1 MSTQTIHIR
10 NMCCGRCVKVVTDE
24 LKKLGLDVSS
34 VELGYASFRQS
45 PKVSLPAIKNM
56 LHENGFELIISEE
69 EQLVEKI
76 KHCVYELIHVHQ
88 REFERVKY
96 TDYLSEK
103 IKKPYRHLSK
113 LFSEQTNITIERFII
128 LEKIERAKELLE
140 EGEMNFSQIA
150 YALCYKNVQ
159 HFSHQFKSVTGF
171 TKTQY
176 LHLKNKKRYGID
188 EI

>member
-1 MSTQTIHIR
+1 MHIQTIHIK
-10 NMCCGRCVKVVTDE
+10 NMCCERCMKVVEDE
-24 LKKLGLDVSS
+24 LKKLGLNVSS
-34 VELGYASFRQS
+34 VELGQASFRQS
-45 PKVSLPAIKNM
+45 PKVCLSAIKNM
-56 LHENGFELIISEE
+56 LHKNGFELILSEE

-76 KHCVYELIHVHQ
+76 KHCVYDLIHVHQ
-88 REFERVKY
+88 REFERIKY

-113 LFSEQTNITIERFII
+113 IFSEQTKITIERFII

-140 EGEMNFSQIA
+140 EGEMTFGEIA
-150 YALCYKNVQ
+150 RALGYKSLQ
-159 HFSHQFKSVTGF
+159 HFSAQFKSVTML

-176 LHLKNKKRYGID
+176 LHLKRKKRQGID